1 MYWESNQQQFK
12 FSPCS
17 GQKEKV
23 EKKGGGQQSTNNIG
37 APQFFVRRWK
47 EESPS
52 QYAEIVIEPNIIA
65 LTKENLYQLG
75 TQYLTC
81 LLSMN
86 LGVIPI
92 VECTDTCSRKCLL
105 LGSLEPAQK
114 RHFLMQ
120 VPEIVWCVR

>member
-52 QYAEIVIEPNIIA
+52 QYAEIVIEPNILA

-75 TQYLTC
+75 TYSHVSNKRLF
-81 LLSMN
+81 
-86 LGVIPI
+86 VINVQK
-92 VECTDTCSRKCLL
+92 VETL
-105 LGSLEPAQK
+105 
-114 RHFLMQ
+114 
-120 VPEIVWCVR
+120 

>member
-75 TQYLTC
+75 TQYLVPYLPSQDEFDSQELYPQLNALILAQENVC
-81 LLSMN
+81 CWA
-86 LGVIPI
+86 PW
-92 VECTDTCSRKCLL
+92 SRPKK
-105 LGSLEPAQK
+105 GT
-114 RHFLMQ
+114 F
-120 VPEIVWCVR
+120 

>member
-17 GQKEKV
+17 GQKAKEKV
-23 EKKGGGQQSTNNIG
+23 EKKGGGQQSTNTG

-65 LTKENLYQLG
+65 LPKENLYQLG

-86 LGVIPI
+86 L
-92 VECTDTCSRKCLL
+92 THRSYTYS
-105 LGSLEPAQK
+105 
-114 RHFLMQ
+114 
-120 VPEIVWCVR
+120 